1 MQFSFFSSNKR
12 QTANAI
18 LTVSELVKLLQ
29 SGANGLSE
37 TINQARAVFDPR
49 NKDAYDA
56 IKSKLPAF
64 VPHRFDGIG
73 RKLENLTSYS
83 GIVVLD
89 LDGLTTREAETV
101 RNTVFAQSEY
111 CLLTFLS
118 PSGRGVKAL
127 ILTDAT
133 DKAKAHD
140 TFKAV
145 TDYFAPLVSKC
156 LGHEILFD
164 ESGKDAPRLCYLS
177 FDPQLYFNADA
188 VKFTIRYPDKVPKP
202 SKKVERMVQ
211 AETLCEYAF
220 IQGKAEQ
227 YLKEKGFA
235 PNEGSG
241 RHSILTQLAGYL
253 NAGGVNPI
261 VAENIFRDAL
271 ATYGLS
277 TEYIESKIATVLH
290 SIYSQY
296 TEQFGTATLTALRE
310 KERRIVN
317 VNRYLTERT
326 DVIVETFSTPKRWLV
341 LSPTGAGKSTAY
353 LKTAR
358 TLELTEKDYIVY
370 LTPNRDTAI
379 NLYETNDAD
388 ALAVSGY
395 AWRKELERV
404 EHTNARLIIGV
415 IDNLAEIQH
424 TVTKAG
430 GRIHT
435 LIVDESHK
443 VEADVTFRNGAVSQ
457 ISRAFHDPT
466 LNFIAIT
473 ATPTPFMERIF
484 EEVIAFVPV
493 QRQTVN
499 AFVERWYDLNYI
511 GDKAIESLKKGRKGL
526 IRVAS
531 KAQGEYFKAYF
542 AKAGKTVEFINA
554 NTKDT
559 EYHKAIIEKG
569 RFEYD
574 ILITTKILEDG
585 FSITDD
591 TPIDCFYI
599 FGNNETLSP
608 IPVRQFSAR
617 PRKQSETDTYIYY
630 TPRNAYGSKEKDHYK
645 AENYFTTH
653 IQAELEGFTYDP
665 EKDSF
670 SARTV
675 CNSAKKRINKD
686 KSAHIFSLLNNATR
700 KYYGA
705 RANELE
711 AELTHLFD
719 TVTDLDDYHFDPE
732 RVERIKDDLKAIRK
746 ERNETTK
753 QLLHDCKNESFF
765 TALAGGYGKDMQLHS
780 INEPTDKN
788 VCRILCSADG
798 WTQERILKTDFQ
810 KVLKRIDL
818 LRTKGM
824 NHECAVES
832 VSENWN
838 PLRWHLLLVKWG
850 ELERLEREKEGKTTN
865 NAVTEYDKA
874 KELELVTLIES
885 FAQGRETFSLSILI
899 EYLKSIGYD
908 FYHIAKD
915 NLGVPEKLALIL
927 RAYFEVTHTHT
938 RKANYWQIHRRHTAD
953 TLRELLYG
961 EGATISNIT
970 TIPTLSHTREP
981 VPITPLDGLQPP
993 LNSFI
998 PSENARK
1005 RRFRDS

>member
-12 QTANAI
+12 QIANAT
-18 LTVSELVKLLQ
+18 LTVSDLVTLLQ
-29 SGANGLSE
+29 SRAKSLSE
-37 TINQARAVFDPR
+37 TIQQARAVFDQR
-49 NKDAYDA
+49 NKEAYDA

-64 VPHRFDGIG
+64 VPHRFDGTG
-73 RKLENLTSYS
+73 RRLQNLSDYS

-89 LDGLTTREAETV
+89 LDGLTTLEAETV
-101 RNTVFAQSEY
+101 RDTVFSKSEY
-111 CLLTFLS
+111 CLLAFLS

-127 ILTDAT
+127 IATNAT

-145 TDYFAPLVSKC
+145 TDYFAPLVSEL
-156 LGHEILFD
+156 LGKAVPFD
-164 ESGKDAPRLCYLS
+164 PSGKDAPRLCYLS

-188 VKFTIRYPDKVPKP
+188 VKFAIRYPDKVPKP
-202 SKKVERMVQ
+202 SKVERTVH

-220 IQGKAEQ
+220 IQYKAEQ

-235 PNEGSG
+235 PTEGSG

-277 TEYIESKIATVLH
+277 TEYIESKISTVLH

-296 TEQFGTATLTALRE
+296 AEQFGTATLTALRE
-310 KERRIVN
+310 KERRIVH
-317 VNRYLTERT
+317 VIRYLTERA
-326 DVIVETFSTPKRWLV
+326 DVITETFSTPKRWLV

-457 ISRAFHDPT
+457 ISRAFHDPNI
-466 LNFIAIT
+466 NFIAIT
-473 ATPTPFMERIF
+473 ATPTPFMERVF
-484 EEVIAFVPV
+484 EEVIEFVPK

-499 AFVERWYDLNYI
+499 AFVERWFDLNYV
-511 GDKAIESLKKGRKGL
+511 GDKAIESVAKGRKGL

-559 EYHKAIIEKG
+559 EYHKTIIEKG

-574 ILITTKILEDG
+574 LLITTKILEDG

-591 TPIDCFYI
+591 TQIDCFYI

-645 AENYFTTH
+645 AETYFTQH
-653 IQAELEGFTYDP
+653 IQAELERFTYDP

-686 KSAHIFSLLNNATR
+686 KSVHIFSLLNNATR

-705 RANELE
+705 RADEFEKELRS
-711 AELTHLFD
+711 LFD
-719 TVTDLDDYHFDPE
+719 SVNDLDGYDFDNE
-732 RVERIKDDLKAIRK
+732 RMKRIKSDLQAINK

-753 QLLHDCKNESFF
+753 QLLAECKRESFF
-765 TALAGGYGKDMQLHS
+765 TALAGGYGKDMQLKS
-780 INEPTDKN
+780 VYEPTDKN
-788 VCRILCSADG
+788 VCKALCFADG
-798 WTQERILKTDFQ
+798 WTQERILKTEF
-810 KVLKRIDL
+810 KNVLKRIDL
-818 LRTKGM
+818 LRAKGM
-824 NHECAVES
+824 EHERAVES
-832 VSENWN
+832 VADNWS
-838 PLRWHLLLVKWG
+838 PLLWHQFTIQLG

-874 KELELVTLIES
+874 KDLELVNII
-885 FAQGRETFSLSILI
+885 ETFARGHENFKLSTLI
-899 EYLKSIGYD
+899 EYLKSIEYD

-915 NLGVPEKLALIL
+915 DLPVPEKVALIL

-953 TLRELLYG
+953 TLRILLFG
-961 EGATISNIT
+961 DGVTITNISY
-970 TIPTLSHTREP
+970 IPTPSHSREP
-981 VPITPLDGLQPP
+981 VPITPLDGLEPP

-1005 RRFRDS
+1005 RRFIDS

>member
-1 MQFSFFSSNKR
+1 MQTVSFFTSNKR
-12 QTANAI
+12 QTANAT
-18 LTVSELVKLLQ
+18 LTVGELVNLIQ
-29 SGANGLSE
+29 SGAKSLSD
-37 TINQARAVFDPR
+37 TIKQARAVFDPS
-49 NKDAYDA
+49 NKEAYDA

-83 GIVVLD
+83 GIVILD
-89 LDGLTTREAETV
+89 LDGLTTREAENV
-101 RNTVFAQSEY
+101 RDTIFSKSEH
-111 CLLTFLS
+111 CLLAFLS

-145 TDYFAPLVSKC
+145 TDYFAPLVSEL
-156 LGHEILFD
+156 LGKAVPFD
-164 ESGKDAPRLCYLS
+164 PSGKDAPRLCYLS

-188 VKFTIRYPDKVPKP
+188 VKFAIRYPDKVPKP
-202 SKKVERMVQ
+202 SKVERTVH

-220 IQGKAEQ
+220 IQYKAEQ

-235 PNEGSG
+235 PTEGSG

-277 TEYIESKIATVLH
+277 TEYIESKISTVLH

-296 TEQFGTATLTALRE
+296 AEQFGTATLTALRE
-310 KERRIVN
+310 KERRIVH
-317 VNRYLTERT
+317 VIRYLTERA
-326 DVIVETFSTPKRWLV
+326 DVITETFSTPKRWLV

-395 AWRKELERV
+395 AWRKALERI
-404 EHTNARLIIGV
+404 EHANARLIIGV

-435 LIVDESHK
+435 LIVDEAHK

-466 LNFIAIT
+466 LNFIGIT
-473 ATPTPFMERIF
+473 ATPTPFMERVFDEIIEF
-484 EEVIAFVPV
+484 KPTE
-493 QRQTVN
+493 RQTVN
-499 AFVERWYDLNYI
+499 AFVERWYDLDHV
-511 GDKAIESLKKGRKGL
+511 GAKGLHSLSKKRKVL

-542 AKAGKTVEFINA
+542 AKVGKTVEFINA

-559 EYHKAIIEKG
+559 AYHKAIIEKG
-569 RFEYD
+569 HFEYD
-574 ILITTKILEDG
+574 VLITTKILEDG
-585 FSITDD
+585 FSFVDD
-591 TPIDCFYI
+591 FGIDCFYL
-599 FGNNETLSP
+599 FGNNEPLSP

-617 PRKQSETDTYIYY
+617 PRKQRETDTYIYY
-630 TPRNAYGSKEKDHYK
+630 TPRNAYGSKEKDHYN
-645 AENYFTTH
+645 AENYFATH
-653 IQAELEGFTYDP
+653 IQAELAGFTYDP

-670 SARTV
+670 TARTV

-686 KSAHIFSLLNNATR
+686 KSVHIFSLLNNATR
-700 KYYGA
+700 KYYNA
-705 RANELE
+705 RANQLE
-711 AELTHLFD
+711 NELTHYFD

-732 RVERIKDDLKAIRK
+732 RIERIKQTLIMIRK
-746 ERNETTK
+746 EQRETTR
-753 QLLHDCKNESFF
+753 QLLHHCKDEYFF
-765 TALAGGYGKDMQLHS
+765 IALAGAYGKEMQLHS
-780 INEPTDKN
+780 INETTDKH
-788 VCRILCSADG
+788 VCRKICEAYG
-798 WTQERILKTDFQ
+798 WTLERILKADF
-810 KVLKRIDL
+810 KNVLKRVDL
-818 LRTKGM
+818 LRAKAM
-824 NHECAVES
+824 KHRRAVES
-832 VSENWN
+832 VAQNWN
-838 PLRWHLLLVKWG
+838 SLRWYLFLVQIG
-850 ELERLEREKEGKTTN
+850 EYERLEREKEGKTAN
-865 NAVTEYDKA
+865 NAVTEYDKN
-874 KELELVTLIES
+874 KDLELVAFIET
-885 FAQGRETFSLSILI
+885 FAKGRERFSLSILI

-908 FYHIAKD
+908 FYHLAKD
-915 NLGVPEKLALIL
+915 DHGVPEKLALIL
-927 RAYFEVTHTHT
+927 RAYFQVTHTHT
-938 RKANYWQIHRRHTAD
+938 RKANVWQIHRRHTAD

-961 EGATISNIT
+961 EDAVIRDIPD
-970 TIPTLSHTREP
+970 IPTLSPPPEP
-981 VPITPLDGLQPP
+981 APLDGLQSS
-993 LNSFI
+993 LDSFMEGGDVQNR
-998 PSENARK
+998 SLLEG
-1005 RRFRDS
+1005 

>member
-1 MQFSFFSSNKR
+1 MQTVSFFTSNKR
-12 QTANAI
+12 QTANAT
-18 LTVSELVKLLQ
+18 LTVGELVNLIQ
-29 SGANGLSE
+29 SGAKSLSD
-37 TINQARAVFDPR
+37 TIKQARAVFDPS
-49 NKDAYDA
+49 NKEAYDA

-83 GIVVLD
+83 GIVILD
-89 LDGLTTREAETV
+89 LDGLTTREAENV
-101 RNTVFAQSEY
+101 RDTIFSKSEH
-111 CLLTFLS
+111 CLLAFLS

-145 TDYFAPLVSKC
+145 TDYFAPLVSEL
-156 LGHEILFD
+156 LGKAVPFD
-164 ESGKDAPRLCYLS
+164 PSGKDAPRLCYLS

-188 VKFTIRYPDKVPKP
+188 VKFAIRYPDKVPKP
-202 SKKVERMVQ
+202 SKVERTVH

-220 IQGKAEQ
+220 IQYKAEQ

-235 PNEGSG
+235 PTEGSG

-277 TEYIESKIATVLH
+277 TEYIESKISTVLH

-296 TEQFGTATLTALRE
+296 AEQFGTATLTALRE
-310 KERRIVN
+310 KERRIVH
-317 VNRYLTERT
+317 VIRYLTERA
-326 DVIVETFSTPKRWLV
+326 DVITETFSTPKRWLV

-457 ISRAFHDPT
+457 ISRAFHDPK

-484 EEVIAFVPV
+484 EEVIAFVPA

-499 AFVERWYDLNYI
+499 AYVERWFDLNYI
-511 GDKAIESLKKGRKGL
+511 GDKAIESVAKGRKGL

-531 KAQGEYFKAYF
+531 KAQGEYLKAYF

-559 EYHKAIIEKG
+559 DYHKAIIEKG
-569 RFEYD
+569 RFGYD
-574 ILITTKILEDG
+574 LLITTKILEDG
-585 FSITDD
+585 FSINDD
-591 TPIDCFYI
+591 TTIDCFYI
-599 FGNNETLSP
+599 FGNNEPLSP

-630 TPRNAYGSKEKDHYK
+630 TPRNAYGSKEKDHLK
-645 AENYFTTH
+645 AETYFTQH
-653 IQAELEGFTYDP
+653 IQAELAGFTYDP

-686 KSAHIFSLLNNATR
+686 KSVHIFGLLNNATR

-711 AELTHLFD
+711 TELRNYFD
-719 TVTDLDDYHFDPE
+719 TLTDLDDYRFDPE
-732 RVERIKDDLKAIRK
+732 RVERIKQDMKAIRK
-746 ERNETTK
+746 ERNEATK

-788 VCRILCSADG
+788 VCRTLCSADG
-798 WTQERILKTDFQ
+798 WTHERILKTDFQ
-810 KVLKRIDL
+810 KVLRRIDL
-818 LRTKGM
+818 LRTKEM
-824 NHECAVES
+824 NHRRAVEL
-832 VSENWN
+832 VAENWN
-838 PLRWHLLLVKWG
+838 SLRWYQFMVQLG
-850 ELERLEREKEGKTTN
+850 EYERLEREKEGKATN

-874 KELELVTLIES
+874 KELELVGLIET
-885 FAQGRETFSLSILI
+885 FANGRGTFTLAMLM
-899 EYLKSIGYD
+899 EYLKSIGYAL
-908 FYHIAKD
+908 FHIAKD
-915 NLGVPEKLALIL
+915 NLPVPEKVALIL

-938 RKANYWQIHRRHTAD
+938 RKANYWQIHSRHTAD

-961 EGATISNIT
+961 EGATISNMT
-970 TIPTLSHTREP
+970 TIPTLSHGREP
-981 VPITPLDGLQPP
+981 VPITPLDGLEPP

-1005 RRFRDS
+1005 RRFIDS